1 MARALSEY
9 DVENKLLTRL
19 EDMQY
24 AIVPMRNYDDLLRNF
39 RIEICRLNA
48 EKLIEA
54 KGEAELPITSSID
67 S

>member
-39 RIEICRLNA
+39 RIEI
-48 EKLIEA
+48 
-54 KGEAELPITSSID
+54 
-67 S
+67 